1 VRNNWDQRLTFMQI
15 IKLSPSSSMSIFQHS
30 NIPIGVCGVEDF
42 FSSIQS
48 DLNVSIMELTLKRKI
63 ASRGWHVYGKTV
75 WSNPRRGESVFAEKE
90 NNPEALLADS
100 HSVSWKRKF
109 INRLIADVVGH
120 VPREISR
127 AVWYFITHGGSVTG
141 TVYSPAYY
149 PSPIAQRGLE
159 ILLECEFKIDV
170 TKMDL
175 LKRLEEI
182 LDRNY
187 RDPSENSIAPV
198 ALDSVSNFLENDEED
213 IFEDAI
219 RIESDEEDD
228 NNETEEGVDDDSD
241 IE

>member
-1 VRNNWDQRLTFMQI
+1 
-15 IKLSPSSSMSIFQHS
+15 
-30 NIPIGVCGVEDF
+30 
-42 FSSIQS
+42 
-48 DLNVSIMELTLKRKI
+48 MELTLRRKI

-75 WSNPRRGESVFAEKE
+75 WSNPRRGEFVFAEKE
-90 NNPEALLADS
+90 NNPEALLADY

-109 INRLIADVVGH
+109 INRLTADVVGH

-127 AVWYFITHGGSVTG
+127 VIWYFITHGGSVTG
-141 TVYSPAYY
+141 TVHSPAHY

-187 RDPSENSIAPV
+187 RDPSENSITPV
-198 ALDSVSNFLENDEED
+198 ALDNVSNFLENDD
-213 IFEDAI
+213 QDRFEDAI
-219 RIESDEEDD
+219 HIESDYEDANDSEEGEEEDR
-228 NNETEEGVDDDSD
+228 D